1 MGLNY
6 QMTGTN
12 CTFCTGR
19 LLVQKT
25 NFQFAQFENFM
36 SAALQLN
43 GCEIQSLLRCKDVFL
58 LKLFC
63 LRRRR
68 FKFCQFWNSL
78 QIQSSELVHNLH
90 IHHHCKLKLPRA
102 HVSAVK
108 IFLVNPKPPHELN
121 PKKQDLRWREMFPED
136 WKNLVRQLIPER
148 LNITEV
154 ILHIKGWPA
163 TKMVLD
169 GDLSNT
175 SLQKN

>member
-1 MGLNY
+1 M
-6 QMTGTN
+6 Q
-12 CTFCTGR
+12 
-19 LLVQKT
+19 
-25 NFQFAQFENFM
+25 
-36 SAALQLN
+36 
-43 GCEIQSLLRCKDVFL
+43 RCLFVET
-58 LKLFC
+58 FC

-90 IHHHCKLKLPRA
+90 IHHHCKLMLPRA
-102 HVSAVK
+102 HVSSVK

-148 LNITEV
+148 LNITQV

-163 TKMVLD
+163 TKMLLD

-175 SLQKN
+175 SLQKNWNLNWNSAVTLLDCCCKFCWVASLPFSLFPHQHRHLYRTRLAKLFFPVGS